1 MTLIKST
8 FIFLLFFATNS
19 VAQKGNTN
27 DQSCDKNLKNAQTAL
42 KEKNFTKSTPLF
54 LKVEQNC
61 GQFDLSKY
69 KDLITSLKGSINE
82 TENVSVKSMYID
94 TLIQVYD
101 RAEKNNCYD
110 QNNDLQRAMLILRSS
125 KPDNFQAD
133 LYFSRSIHKTGSTAG
148 ETALTMFYFNL
159 YSCYLNAKQD
169 LRSDYK
175 RRLIHEYFVLSK
187 WIKDDGMSDKTKE
200 TIQLYLDNT
209 IRSCDDLLSDLPK
222 YLRSLSMN
230 NDEKKIELT
239 HYQTILE
246 KKECFLSNEYASV
259 IDSLILLEP
268 TFELWIIRAELFQNK
283 EDYSK
288 EFSSL
293 HFAKKLAKDDEQE
306 NLVSLLMAKSLYKSK
321 NYLEAYRMSLMI
333 VGSNKPEA
341 MKLAATS
348 VLRYAPNCGKT
359 IEEQQLNIF
368 YALDL
373 LREAKKGG
381 ASTDELETELL
392 KKTPPKESLDKM
404 GLKAGQSIQLPC
416 WEVTIVLPK

>member
-1 MTLIKST
+1 MTLFRGT
-8 FIFLLFFATNS
+8 FVFLLFFATYS
-19 VAQKGNTN
+19 VAQKGNMT
-27 DQSCDKNLKNAQTAL
+27 DQSCEKNLKKAQTAL
-42 KEKNFTKSTPLF
+42 KEKNFALATPLL

-61 GQFDLSKY
+61 EPFDGSRY
-69 KDLITSLKGSINE
+69 NDLITSLKGTINA
-82 TENVSVKSMYID
+82 TEDAAVKSKYID
-94 TLIQVYD
+94 TLIRIYE
-101 RAEKNNCYD
+101 RAEKNNYYD

-125 KPDNFQAD
+125 KPDSFQAD
-133 LYFSRSIHKTGSTAG
+133 NYFERSIHITGSSAG

-159 YSCYLNAKQD
+159 YNCYLNAKQE

-175 RRLIHEYFVLSK
+175 RRLIHEYYILSK
-187 WIKDDGMSDKTKE
+187 WMKDDGMSDKMKE
-200 TIQLYLDNT
+200 TIQLYFDNT

-222 YLRSLSMN
+222 YLSSLSLKN
-230 NDEKKIELT
+230 NEKKIELT

-246 KKECFLSNEYASV
+246 QKECTLYSEYAVV
-259 IDSLILLEP
+259 IDSLLVLEP
-268 TFELWIIRAELFQNK
+268 SFELWIIRAELFQNK

-293 HFAKKLAKDDEQE
+293 HFARKLAKDEEKE
-306 NLVSLLMAKSLYKSK
+306 NLVSLLIAKSLYKSK
-321 NYLEAYRMSLMI
+321 NYLEAYRMSLQV

-341 MKLAATS
+341 LKLAATS
-348 VLRYAPNCGKT
+348 VLRHAQNCGKT

-381 ASTDELETELL
+381 ASTDELETELV
-392 KKTPPKESLDKM
+392 KKTIQKESLDKM

-416 WEVTIVLPK
+416 WDVTIVIPK